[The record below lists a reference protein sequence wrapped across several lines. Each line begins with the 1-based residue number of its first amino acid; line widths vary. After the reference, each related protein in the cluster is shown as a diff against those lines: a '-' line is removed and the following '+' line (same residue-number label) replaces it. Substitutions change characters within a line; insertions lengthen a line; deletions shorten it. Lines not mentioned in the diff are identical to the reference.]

1 MKKKIFYTALV
12 NAFLLLMVSYVLQ
25 NIAIPFSG
33 DETIALR
40 RFIQRP
46 KSHKYH
52 DCATCLWKDSIY
64 LINIAY
70 DIDTVPHI
78 SASGLP
84 DGYYAITNRR
94 DIYKTLL
101 ALKKDSTYKYVV
113 LDVEISKLPD
123 GYNTYTDS
131 IVELLTQMPRVVI
144 ANSSLADSVRLS
156 PIAGDVNY
164 IINPE
169 ETGFT
174 KFPLSGSLPL
184 KLYEDISGRK
194 IKKRLWGLFY
204 TDNYAPCRNVLMP
217 TYFITQDSLI
227 CMNFFQ
233 REDGNID
240 TILVNLYNELQD
252 VAEYAQYGFDVKNK
266 IVVIGDF
273 ASNHDQHQTI
283 VGSMSGILILLNIY
297 KSLEYGYHKI
307 NLLLTIILFILYS
320 VIFYSIVVGNK
331 IWSAIPFW
339 HNFWQSEIVQ
349 MLIGCISWSLV
360 FGILSTVI
368 YSSTGY
374 IFNPF
379 IPALWL
385 SIIPKIYAT
394 LINNSH
400 KK

>member
-1 MKKKIFYTALV
+1 MKRNIFYAALV

-25 NIAIPFSG
+25 NITIPFNSE
-33 DETIALR
+33 ETIALR

-64 LINIAY
+64 LINTAY

-101 ALKKDSTYKYVV
+101 ALEKDSTYKYVV

-156 PIAGDVNY
+156 PIAGNVNY
-164 IINPE
+164 RINPE

-174 KFPLSGSLPL
+174 KFPLSESLPL

-194 IKKRLWGLFY
+194 IKKRLGGLFY
-204 TDNYAPCRNVLMP
+204 TDNYVPCRNVLMP

-227 CMNFFQ
+227 CMNLFQ
-233 REDGNID
+233 RGDGNID
-240 TILVNLYNELQD
+240 TILVNLYDELQD
-252 VAEYAQYGFDVKNK
+252 VAEYAQYGLDVKNK

-273 ASNHDQHQTI
+273 ASDYDQHQTI
-283 VGSMSGILILLNIY
+283 VGNMSGALILLNIY
-297 KSLEYGYHKI
+297 KSLECGNHKI
-307 NLLLTIILFILYS
+307 NRLLTTLLFILYS
-320 VIFYSIVVGNK
+320 IIFLFIVVGNK

-339 HNFWQSEIVQ
+339 RNFWQSDIVQ
-349 MLIGCISWSLV
+349 MLIGFLSWSIVL
-360 FGILSTVI
+360 GILSVI
-368 YSSTGY
+368 LYSLNGY
-374 IFNPF
+374 VYNPF

-394 LINNSH
+394 LINN
-400 KK
+400 

>member
-1 MKKKIFYTALV
+1 MKKKIFYAALV
-12 NAFLLLMVSYVLQ
+12 NAFLLLMVSYFLQ

-101 ALKKDSTYKYVV
+101 ALKKDNTYRYIV

-164 IINPE
+164 KINPE

-174 KFPLSGSLPL
+174 KFPLFGSLPL
-184 KLYEDISGRK
+184 KMYEGISGRK
-194 IKKRLWGLFY
+194 IKRRLCGLFY

-217 TYFITQDSLI
+217 TYFMTQDSLI
-227 CMNFFQ
+227 CINLRQGEEGRTDSIF
-233 REDGNID
+233 I
-240 TILVNLYNELQD
+240 NLYDELQA
-252 VAEYAQYGFDVKNK
+252 VAEYAQYGLDVQNK
-266 IVVIGDF
+266 IVIIGDF
-273 ASNHDQHQTI
+273 ASEFDQHQTI
-283 VGSMSGILILLNIY
+283 VGYMSGALILLNIY
-297 KSLEYGYHKI
+297 KSLEHGYHKI
-307 NLLLTIILFILYS
+307 NWLLTIILFIFYS
-320 VIFYSIVVGNK
+320 VIFYFIVVGNK

-339 HNFWQSEIVQ
+339 RSFWQSDIVQ

-385 SIIPKIYAT
+385 SIIPKIYVT
-394 LINNSH
+394 LIN
-400 KK
+400 KRYKI